1 MKFKRPRLRCQTQLP
16 ESEPIRFAVNG
27 LNFELKKKFEG
38 VNFYDLFDLADKDTR
53 YEGLLREEN
62 QRRNTSIGAYYQ
74 DPNFE
79 VDVAKFIGLK
89 PYVLE
94 TTYKKNMQAKGSNR
108 PSTPARTYHFDVNRV
123 DELFDILLES
133 KYINLPHPRHKIFF
147 KEELRGRE
155 HCK

>member
-1 MKFKRPRLRCQTQLP
+1 M
-16 ESEPIRFAVNG
+16 
-27 LNFELKKKFEG
+27 
-38 VNFYDLFDLADKDTR
+38 ADKATR

-62 QRRNTSIGAYYQ
+62 QRRSTSIGAYYQ

-79 VDVAKFIGLK
+79 VDLTEFVGQQS
-89 PYVLE
+89 YVLE

-108 PSTPARTYHFDVNRV
+108 PSALARTYHFDVEKA

-133 KYINLPHPRHKIFF
+133 QHINLSDPRHKIFS
-147 KEELRGRE
+147 KEELQGRE

>member
-1 MKFKRPRLRCQTQLP
+1 M
-16 ESEPIRFAVNG
+16 
-27 LNFELKKKFEG
+27 NFELRKKFEG
-38 VNFYDLFDLADKDTR
+38 VNFYDLFDLADKATK

-79 VDVAKFIGLK
+79 VDAAEFIGQK

-94 TTYKKNMQAKGSNR
+94 TTYKKNMQAKDSNR
-108 PSTPARTYHFDVNRV
+108 PSAPARTYHFDVDRA

-133 KYINLPHPRHKIFF
+133 K
-147 KEELRGRE
+147 
-155 HCK
+155 C